1 MKEKT
6 SKEMLAELR
15 SRIETEVHAYNKHL
29 TQNKMDHRFIL
40 ELLPLVHP
48 SSREDYT
55 KEYNRIIKKLSE
67 EQKEESKEIIS
78 NLEA

>member
-6 SKEMLAELR
+6 SKEMFQELR

-29 TQNKMDHRFIL
+29 TKDKIDNRFIL

-55 KEYNRIIKKLSE
+55 KEYNRILKKYNE